1 MGLQEKKNVI
11 NWQDIIRKVQNAQG
25 FEPSKEQRNAILKQR
40 AKTLARE
47 PEKEKDE
54 QTIEVLEFLVA
65 YERYAFET
73 AYVREVYPLRELAL
87 LPGAPS
93 FVLGITSVRG
103 QILSVVDIKK
113 FFDLPEKGLT
123 DLNKIIILAHEQM
136 EFGVLADVIL
146 GVQRVQVRELTET
159 LPTLT
164 GIRKE
169 YLKGVT
175 KERMVVLDAAKLLS
189 DRHMVVHEEV

>member
-1 MGLQEKKNVI
+1 MIDWAQVKQKITVAQETLE
-11 NWQDIIRKVQNAQG
+11 RG

-40 AKTLARE
+40 AKILARE
-47 PEKEKDE
+47 PEKEKNE
-54 QTIEVLEFLVA
+54 QTIEVLEFLVV
-65 YERYAFET
+65 YERHAFET

-123 DLNKIIILAHEQM
+123 DLNKIIILHSDGM
-136 EFGVLADVIL
+136 EFGVLADAIL
-146 GVQRVQVRELTET
+146 GVHRVPVRELTET

-189 DRHMVVHEEV
+189 DKRMVVREEV